1 MSSGTWTHAAAPEGP
16 QTTAARAGPAPG
28 YEALGD
34 GMTCLAGF
42 YASAPEA
49 EETVRQL
56 TALPLGVLPAQLH
69 VIPPARSA
77 WSRLRSGNRY
87 RALRRKSADR
97 PWLDNRGLMA
107 GMAVVAGALAGA
119 CGLMLEGSSDDMSLL
134 FLTMIVSGLGAVVAA
149 GLALMGHQQPQYKRF
164 NRTVRRQL
172 AARRWVVLVQNLP
185 PHHHDPVFAL
195 VRERS
200 HGWCVASAARAW
212 L

>member
-1 MSSGTWTHAAAPEGP
+1 
-16 QTTAARAGPAPG
+16 
-28 YEALGD
+28 
-34 GMTCLAGF
+34 MTCLAGF
-42 YASAPEA
+42 YASAPKAEA
-49 EETVRQL
+49 AVRQL
-56 TALPLGVLPAQLH
+56 TAPPLGVLPTQLQ
-69 VIPPARSA
+69 VMSPTRAG
-77 WSRLRSGNRY
+77 WSW
-87 RALRRKSADR
+87 LRRDNKHWSLRRRAADR
-97 PWLDNRGLMA
+97 SWLDNRSLMA
-107 GMAVVAGALAGA
+107 GMAVVAGALAVA

-149 GLALMGHQQPQYKRF
+149 GLALVGHQQPQYKRF